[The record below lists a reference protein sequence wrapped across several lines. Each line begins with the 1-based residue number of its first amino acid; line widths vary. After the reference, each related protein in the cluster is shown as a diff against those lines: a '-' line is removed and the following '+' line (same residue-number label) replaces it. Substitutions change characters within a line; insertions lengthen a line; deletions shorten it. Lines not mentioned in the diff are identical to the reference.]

1 MFSVLL
7 ASGFFSRPPAQET
20 YNIPRRPW
28 FSLRMKI
35 LITLAFTASFA
46 FAEAPKLETRDGI
59 VAKRDVAYVPGG
71 GARQM
76 LDVFYPEKS
85 DKPLPLIVWIHGG
98 AWLGGGKEH
107 APAMP
112 FLKDGFIVASV
123 TYRFSQD
130 AIFPA
135 QIQDCKAAIRWLR
148 GHAAELNI
156 DPKRVGVWGASAG
169 GHLVALL
176 GVAGEE
182 KGWDVGENLDQSSR
196 VQAVVNWFGPA
207 NMDTIATQNGRDSVI
222 AHAASDSPE
231 AKLIGGTLAENPD
244 KARAAS
250 PVNYVTKDDA
260 PMLLM
265 HGDKDRLVPHA
276 QSVELL
282 DLLKKAGVEAELK
295 TMEGAGHGDGAFRT
309 PEAIAMVREFFVKH
323 LK

>member
-1 MFSVLL
+1 
-7 ASGFFSRPPAQET
+7 
-20 YNIPRRPW
+20 
-28 FSLRMKI
+28 MKI
-35 LITLAFTASFA
+35 LITLALAASFA

-85 DKPLPLIVWIHGG
+85 DQPLPLIVWIHGG
-98 AWLGGGKEH
+98 AWLGGGKER

-112 FLKDGFIVASV
+112 FLKDGFVVASV

-148 GHAAELNI
+148 AHAAELNI
-156 DPKRVGVWGASAG
+156 DRKRVGVWGASAG

-207 NMDTIATQNGRDSVI
+207 DMLTMGSQSGPDTAL
-222 AHAASDSPE
+222 AHNEPGSPE
-231 AKLIGGTLAENPD
+231 SKLIGGAVQENAD

-295 TMEGAGHGDGAFRT
+295 TMEGAGHGDGSFHK
-309 PEAIAMVREFFVKH
+309 PEATAMVREFFVKH
-323 LK
+323 LKR